1 VLAYYFQDEPEI
13 DGDFDEDVWD
23 LDRYDVDR
31 VVYGAN
37 RWEDDDDLSGT
48 FMLGWDDYYL
58 YLAARVIDDEYVQ
71 SASGEDLFKGDS
83 IEFLLDSSLSR
94 DFNRRSLDG
103 DDFQIGISPGADE
116 PGEDIEAYL
125 WYPRS
130 QESTLDDDEV
140 EAAAVATDDGYRIEA
155 RISWDIFDIEPD
167 VGDRYGFAFSIS
179 DNDDDDDDV
188 QQSMVSNVS
197 NRHLTDP
204 TTWGDLALEGHR

>member
-23 LDRYDVDR
+23 LDRYEVDR
-31 VVYGAN
+31 VVYGEN
-37 RWEDDDDLSGT
+37 RWDDEDDLSGS

-58 YLAARVIDDEYVQ
+58 YLAVRVIDDEYVQ
-71 SASGEDLFKGDS
+71 NASGEDLFKGDS
-83 IEFLLDSSLSR
+83 IEFLFDRNLSG

-103 DDFQIGISPGADE
+103 DDYQIGISPGEDE
-116 PGEDIEAYL
+116 PGEDMEVYL

-130 QESTLDDDEV
+130 KERPLDEDDV
-140 EAAAVATDDGYRIEA
+140 EAAAVPTDDGYRIEA
-155 RISWDIFDIEPD
+155 RISWDVFDIEPD

-204 TTWGDLALEGHR
+204 TSWGDLALEGHQ